1 VTPQPGAGRREL
13 AVAVLCCVVG
23 AAAVLTAAGRAWVTA
38 RAVQGPLQTP
48 LVVRGGAAVP
58 EAPALAVV
66 GLAGALAL
74 LATRGV
80 VRAAT
85 GLVIAACG
93 IGAAVAAAN
102 GARPGAGALEDRAGA
117 ALGTGSAQ
125 VQDVATNGWPMVA
138 VAGALLFACGG
149 ALAMVRG
156 RRWPGMSARYDAPHR
171 GPATVAAGGQGGRS
185 APEPN
190 GARPEDALEQ
200 WRALDRGEDPTI

>member
-1 VTPQPGAGRREL
+1 VTPQPAAGRREL
-13 AVAVLCCVVG
+13 AVAVL
-23 AAAVLTAAGRAWVTA
+23 TAAGRAWVSA
-38 RAVQGPLQTP
+38 RAVQGPLQVP
-48 LVVRGGAAVP
+48 LVVRGGASVP

-85 GLVIAACG
+85 GLIIAGCG

-102 GARPGAGALEDRAGA
+102 GARPGAGALADRAGA

-125 VQDVATNGWPMVA
+125 VQDVATNGWPVVA

-149 ALAMVRG
+149 ALAMARG

-171 GPATVAAGGQGGRS
+171 GPATAAAGGQGGRG

-190 GARPEDALEQ
+190 RAGPDDALEQ